1 MRGFEKCS
9 QGATQANDYEY
20 EEVLQ
25 EGLGSIYISCVCV
38 CVCVHA
44 CVHLCLTP

>member
-38 CVCVHA
+38 CVCVHVCMRVFS
-44 CVHLCLTP
+44 CV